1 MTKLLDYLAMFLG
14 IVFVIVPQ
22 IVRKYYLE
30 AISKMKEGF

>member
-22 IVRKYYLE
+22 MIRKLLLE
-30 AISKMKEGF
+30 VINWIKEM